1 MNIRTHKS
9 VNCYGFEHDV
19 ANLMSYSHN
28 ASLQTM
34 HIPSDAAKQN
44 PRWKATMKEL
54 LLALQNNHTW
64 ELVSLPNKKR
74 AMRCRTSPWENT
86 AAR

>member
-1 MNIRTHKS
+1 
-9 VNCYGFEHDV
+9 
-19 ANLMSYSHN
+19 
-28 ASLQTM
+28 M